1 MRKKTAWM
9 IVLGFIAFLYTASS
23 IPGLRVLPVLRH
35 LFRLTGRMDV
45 TYSRLAQWLAA
56 RIPLNFGELTHIDTV
71 MQDFILYV
79 RANPV
84 VIEFFLRKAAH
95 MTVFFFLT
103 LALFFLLYQYVSS
116 APLAILLSFGGGF
129 ALAMLDEFRQSFVA
143 GRVASSVD
151 VFIDM
156 IGVSLAV
163 VMIIFSLILTS
174 GRQQHLWNKKQQQQ
188 ARKPLRKNTAFAG
201 RYRKIPKSDTNEN
214 HAVLTG
220 VKTVNE

>member
-9 IVLGFIAFLYTASS
+9 ILLGFIAFLYTASS

-35 LFRLTGRMDV
+35 LFGLTRRMDV
-45 TYSRLAQWLAA
+45 TYSRIAQWLAA
-56 RIPLNFGELTHIDTV
+56 RIPLNFSELTHIDTV
-71 MQDFILYV
+71 MQDFVFYV
-79 RANPV
+79 RENPV

-129 ALAMLDEFRQSFVA
+129 ALAVLDEFRQSFVA
-143 GRVASSVD
+143 DRVASSVD

-163 VMIIFSLILTS
+163 VMIIFSLLLTS
-174 GRQQHLWNKKQQQQ
+174 GRRQHLWEKKQKHPSG
-188 ARKPLRKNTAFAG
+188 KPLRKGTIFAG
-201 RYRKIPKSDTNEN
+201 RYRKMPPSDLDGTP
-214 HAVLTG
+214 ARMTG
-220 VKTVNE
+220 EKTVSE